1 MSNTDQGKKFADQA
15 TGMAREA
22 TMRGQ
27 MGMEQSAKVAQESM
41 SMAAES
47 TSQFGLKVLEI
58 ARTNV
63 DSFFDFAQKVM
74 TTKDPSALMELWTT
88 HTQKQLETYSKQ
100 AQDLAQF
107 GQKLAG
113 KATDFMPR

>member
-1 MSNTDQGKKFADQA
+1 MSNVDHGRKLADKTA
-15 TGMAREA
+15 GMANEA
-22 TMRGQ
+22 TAK
-27 MGMEQSAKVAQESM
+27 MEHSAKVAQESM
-41 SMAAES
+41 SMAAEN

-63 DSFFDFAQKVM
+63 DSFFDFAQKIM
-74 TTKDPSALMELWTT
+74 TTKDPSAVMELWTS
-88 HTQKQLETYSKQ
+88 HTKKQLETYSKQ
-100 AQDLAQF
+100 AQELAQF

>member
-1 MSNTDQGKKFADQA
+1 MTNTDQGRKFAEKTA
-15 TGMAREA
+15 GMANEA
-22 TMRGQ
+22 TAR
-27 MGMEQSAKVAQESM
+27 MEQGAKAAQESM
-41 SMAAES
+41 SMVAEN

-58 ARTNV
+58 ARENV

-100 AQDLAQF
+100 AQELAQF
-107 GQKLAG
+107 SQKMVG
-113 KATDFMPR
+113 KATDFMPH